1 MDYRAT
7 LNLPETSFKM
17 KANLTQNEPLML
29 KRWDAENLY
38 QRLQERCAG
47 RPLFVLH
54 DGPPY
59 ANGNIHLGTAF
70 NKILKD
76 IILRSKRMAGFNAP
90 YIPGWDC
97 HGLPIEHNVDKELG
111 DKKKTIPTLSKRR
124 ACRSYAEKWIK
135 TQKKE
140 FKRLGVLG
148 DWERPYL
155 TMSYDYEATIAREFN
170 KFLLSGAVVRS
181 KKPVYWCST
190 CVTAL
195 AEAEVEYHQHTSPSI
210 YVKLAIDAGLGDID
224 EKLAGT
230 PTFIVIW
237 TTTPWTLPATWP

>member
-7 LNLPETSFKM
+7 LNLPKTSFKM
-17 KANLTQNEPLML
+17 KANLTQNEPMVLS
-29 KRWDAENLY
+29 KWEKGDLY
-38 QRLQERCAG
+38 RQIQQHSEG

-76 IILRSKRMAGFNAP
+76 IILRSRRMAGFNAP

-124 ACRSYAEKWIK
+124 ACRKYADKWIK

-140 FKRLGVLG
+140 FKRLG
-148 DWERPYL
+148 
-155 TMSYDYEATIAREFN
+155 DYFN
-170 KFLLSGAVVRS
+170 
-181 KKPVYWCST
+181 
-190 CVTAL
+190 
-195 AEAEVEYHQHTSPSI
+195 
-210 YVKLAIDAGLGDID
+210 
-224 EKLAGT
+224 
-230 PTFIVIW
+230 
-237 TTTPWTLPATWP
+237 